1 MVLVPGW
8 RARGESGFSLIELL
22 VVLVLGI
29 ILITVS
35 VPAIVQFTHRAN
47 LEQAARQTGELM
59 QLARRE
65 AVKSNVNANVVFD
78 YDANQVY
85 AYADANANNVED
97 AGEKELG
104 RFPLPQ
110 KVYFWGGED
119 AAAKGAN
126 AVTPSWGTGT
136 MTCTPTCP
144 TGGIA
149 AFLPTGSAASIGAIH
164 FGDKKDSSGNGNFLE
179 VRVAIAATGKLEL
192 GKWDKSTS
200 KYPLRDENGKSWTW
214 Y

>member
-1 MVLVPGW
+1 V
-8 RARGESGFSLIELL
+8 RGEAGFTLIEIL
-22 VVLVLGI
+22 VAVVILGFM
-29 ILITVS
+29 LAMG
-35 VPAIVQFTHRAN
+35 VPALVRFTHRAN
-47 LEQAARQTGELM
+47 LEQTARLTEQLM
-59 QLARRE
+59 QFARRE
-65 AVKSNVNANVVFD
+65 AVKSNLTANVVFD
-78 YDANQVY
+78 YDKNQVY

-97 AGEKELG
+97 PGEKELG

-119 AAAKGAN
+119 GAAEGAN
-126 AVTPSWGTGT
+126 AVTASWGTGT
-136 MTCTPTCP
+136 MTCTPSCP

-149 AFLPTGSAASIGAIH
+149 AFLPDGSARSLGGVR

-192 GKWDKSTS
+192 GKYDPLPLAGSSTL
-200 KYPLRDENGKSWTW
+200 YLVRDQGGRSWTW

>member
-78 YDANQVY
+78 YNASQVY

-97 AGEKELG
+97 AGETELG
-104 RFPLPQ
+104 RFPLPKQ
-110 KVYFWGGED
+110 VYFWGGED
-119 AAAKGAN
+119 SAAKGAN
-126 AVTPSWGTGT
+126 AVITWASGN
-136 MTCTPTCP
+136 TCTPSCP

-149 AFLPTGSAASIGAIH
+149 AFLPTGAAARTGAVR
-164 FGDKKDSSGNGNFLE
+164 FGDFTATGKKGNFLE

-192 GKWDKSTS
+192 RKWDPATST
-200 KYPLRDENGKSWTW
+200 YLLRDEGGKSWTW